1 MHTGAIPV
9 SSERLAVPININPI
23 LLAEAQEKK
32 SCNPDIVSSL
42 FRSFTKDLELPLSLR
57 YFGINAFVIDA
68 CMQAL
73 PEMLFSDLSAE
84 SGHVLEANSAVIFA
98 LRLRISFRWKADGN
112 SVLCEEIFL
121 LKSEP
126 SSLII
131 KDCSS
136 GVRWV
141 RISIREHDL
150 AHHQSLI

>member
-9 SSERLAVPININPI
+9 SSERLTVPININPI
-23 LLAEAQEKK
+23 LFAKAKEKE
-32 SCNPDIVSSL
+32 SCDPYIISSL
-42 FRSFTKDLELPLSLR
+42 FRSLTKDLELPLSLS
-57 YFGINAFVIDA
+57 YLGINAFMIDT

-73 PEMLFSDLSAE
+73 PEMLFSDLPAK
-84 SGHVLEANSAVIFA
+84 SGHVLEANSAVVFA
-98 LRLRISFRWKADGN
+98 LGLRISFRWKADGN

-126 SSLII
+126 SSLVV

-141 RISIREHDL
+141 GVSIREHDL
-150 AHHQSLI
+150 AHYQSLI